1 MRLQILTLAALL
13 LATLPAATQTFDPT
27 PLIPFTTTNP
37 LTIHQP
43 ALPNHPLTVTG
54 RSGAILGMQDGTVEL
69 WQLPTKFFSALH
81 LRAEVEGYPVPI
93 DLNPL
98 AADLEVAPDH
108 TTLTYAHAA
117 VTVRQHMF
125 VPAADPDNPNDPNTG
140 LGGQILFEVHA
151 IHPTTLIVTL
161 TPALIQMWPAPQ
173 WGQPGWGWRPLG
185 SGGAYAIGT
194 DNPHLFGM
202 IAMPQSTPGPISPY
216 QEHPHTL
223 PIEFRVHFDPAK
235 DANHLFP
242 LLCEVNHPGETN
254 TAAANDLLADRIVT
268 TAQQLPQIYARTAAY
283 YAHFFD
289 HRLVPHTPDLQ
300 LDRALQWAELS
311 IEQSQATIPAHTEP
325 SLVASQNLSSRP
337 ERSEVERPA
346 SHNASAEGTS
356 QSTQQR
362 QIPAETGLVAGWY
375 PAFDSARPGFGWFFG
390 RDTLWS
396 VDAIDL
402 YGDPALARRAF
413 QFLIHRQRA
422 DGKMPH
428 EFSQTAD
435 QLTGDMAWDKLP
447 YEYAA
452 ADSNPLFLLAL
463 QDYVRA
469 TDDTA
474 FLQTNWQSIQEAYTF
489 ERTHDSD
496 GDGVYDNSQGTGW
509 VEGWPPKL
517 PHQELYLAALDR
529 DATRAFAHLA
539 LLTQHPDLAAQA
551 TQIATKLDAAVAAYK
566 LPSGL
571 YAFSKNADGTYDPTE
586 TIYPAVAFWLHPDGL
601 PNPNPT
607 LDAWSS
613 HHFATDWG
621 TRSLADTDP
630 LYDPIS
636 YHQGSVWPLFTGWN
650 AVAQY
655 RNGRPLAGALALR
668 QNLNLTWA
676 QDPGAVTE
684 VLSGRFYEP
693 LGRSST
699 HQLWSSAMAL
709 TPTLRE
715 LFGVEPDATHNTLF
729 LHPHLPPTWPQAT
742 LDNVQVGPTL
752 YTLTYRRQGPT
763 LEVTASSP
771 TPTSLCLVNA
781 PEIPTTPEP
790 PSLLQ
795 TLSSRPKRNARSGET
810 CGSVP
815 ATTHTLRIPLPALEL
830 SMPDTPLPAPGSE
843 TTQPHIL
850 AEHTSAHE
858 ASFTL
863 EAPGGTTVTLHVT
876 RNTPASRNARTADGQ
891 LTADTLKITLP
902 QGTGWAQKAVTIT
915 F

>member
-1 MRLQILTLAALL
+1 MRLPTLTLAALL
-13 LATLPAATQTFDPT
+13 TTALPAATQTTLTAPPPTPPPNTAPFDPT
-27 PLIPFTTTNP
+27 PLIPFTANDP
-37 LTIHQP
+37 LTIHGP

-69 WQLPTKFFSALH
+69 WQLPAKFFSALH
-81 LRAEVEGYPVPI
+81 LRAEVDGYPVPI

-140 LGGQILFEVHA
+140 LGGQILFEIHA

-202 IAMPQSTPGPISPY
+202 IAMPGSTPGPISPY
-216 QEHPHTL
+216 QEHPHNL

-242 LLCEVNHPGETN
+242 LLCEVNHPGEIN

-268 TAQQLPQIYARTAAY
+268 TAQKLPEIYARTATY

-289 HRLVPHTPDLQ
+289 HRLVPHTPDPT

-311 IEQSQATIPAHTEP
+311 IEESQATVPAHDNT
-325 SLVASQNLSSRP
+325 
-337 ERSEVERPA
+337 
-346 SHNASAEGTS
+346 
-356 QSTQQR
+356 
-362 QIPAETGLVAGWY
+362 PAETGLVAGWY

-396 VDAIDL
+396 MDAIDL
-402 YGDPALARRAF
+402 YGDPSLARRAF
-413 QFLIHRQRA
+413 TFLLHRQRV

-428 EFSQTAD
+428 EFSQTAAS
-435 QLTGDMAWDKLP
+435 LTGDMAWNQLP

-469 TDDTA
+469 TNDIA
-474 FLQTNWQSIQEAYTF
+474 FLRSNWTAIQSAYTF

-509 VEGWPPKL
+509 VEGWPPKM

-529 DATRAFAHLA
+529 DATRAFAQLA
-539 LLTQHPDLAAQA
+539 LWTQHPDLAAQA
-551 TQIATKLDAAVAAYK
+551 SAVATHLDQAVAAYK
-566 LPSGL
+566 LPTSL

-586 TIYPAVAFWLHPDGL
+586 TVYPAVAFWLHPDGL
-601 PNPNPT
+601 PAPKPT

-650 AVAQY
+650 AMAQY
-655 RNGRPLAGALALR
+655 RAERPLAGSIALH

-715 LFGVEPDATHNTLF
+715 LFGVEPDAPQNTLY
-729 LHPHLPPTWPQAT
+729 LHPHLPPTWPEAT
-742 LDNVQVGPTL
+742 LQNVQIGPNL
-752 YTLTYRRQGPT
+752 YTLTYRRAGPV
-763 LEVTASSP
+763 LEVIAASP

-781 PEIPTTPEP
+781 PDIPTSLEPAPSTPR
-790 PSLLQ
+790 
-795 TLSSRPKRNARSGET
+795 LSPRPERKARSGET
-810 CGSVP
+810 CASAP
-815 ATTHTLRIPLPALEL
+815 ARTRTLRIPLPALEL
-830 SMPDTPLPAPGSE
+830 SFASTPLPTPGSE
-843 TTQPHIL
+843 TTQPHIF
-850 AEHTSAHE
+850 AETYTPHSL
-858 ASFTL
+858 SFTV
-863 EAPGGTTVTLHVT
+863 EAPASTTLSLHLT
-876 RNTPASRNARTADGQ
+876 SNTPAAAHAKALG
-891 LTADTLKITLP
+891 AEIHGDTLSIHLP
-902 QGTGWAQKAVTIT
+902 QGSGFTQQEVTLSW
-915 F
+915 